1 MRYFHE
7 LAPPSVGGH
16 FVDARAHAH
25 VLGAPTFAM
34 HLAFTTSLT
43 PLRARDPVRRVAKIK
58 KNVSASRFAFE
69 AGRQYQAERL
79 SRSID
84 EDDWDALDTRRG
96 STSHLSTPRQARYA
110 DATPSEK
117 REPSYRSSRS
127 GGDPSSSAVSRR
139 SAPKTLFSIRNKRV
153 EEARARAE
161 KSSAENPA
169 SASAPE
175 TRDSY
180 AWAREDQARN
190 LAASSSKRRSTP
202 LITRYA
208 DAISSRDPY
217 FDWAYDDQRVEVVNR
232 TLETALASA
241 SAECVV
247 EWITET
253 AWTSGD
259 PRVRERRGRRHRVVA
274 THGPLRSFG
283 CRSRTHRRGWRE
295 RREASTRVVRGTR
308 RGAQRQSARRRRRR
322 NLRRGTTGKSRARMG
337 RELNRRPCIG
347 RASRVTCDGR

>member
-1 MRYFHE
+1 MDFGRIGVDVRYFHE

-16 FVDARAHAH
+16 FVDARAHAR

-58 KNVSASRFAFE
+58 KNVSASMFAFE

-84 EDDWDALDTRRG
+84 EDDWEALDTRRG

-161 KSSAENPA
+161 KSSAQNST

-180 AWAREDQARN
+180 AWAREDQVRN

-217 FDWAYDDQRVEVVNR
+217 FDWAYDDMRVEVVNH

-259 PRVRERRGRRHRVVA
+259 PEECEKDVDVVMRVVA
-274 THGPLRSFG
+274 THADIS
-283 CRSRTHRRGWRE
+283 
-295 RREASTRVVRGTR
+295 EASDVVRELIDAG
-308 RGAQRQSARRRRRR
+308 GGNAARRV
-322 NLRRGTTGKSRARMG
+322 
-337 RELNRRPCIG
+337 REWCAEHVEAPNAKALAAVVDEIFGAGQPGSPGLGWAGN
-347 RASRVTCDGR
+347 

>member
-1 MRYFHE
+1 M
-7 LAPPSVGGH
+7 
-16 FVDARAHAH
+16 
-25 VLGAPTFAM
+25 
-34 HLAFTTSLT
+34 
-43 PLRARDPVRRVAKIK
+43 
-58 KNVSASRFAFE
+58 FAFE

-180 AWAREDQARN
+180 AWAREDQARISPPPPPSD
-190 LAASSSKRRSTP
+190 AYAP
-202 LITRYA
+202 ITRYA

-259 PRVRERRGRRHRVVA
+259 PKECEKDVDAVMRVVA
-274 THGPLRSFG
+274 THADLS
-283 CRSRTHRRGWRE
+283 
-295 RREASTRVVRGTR
+295 EASNVVRELIDAG
-308 RGAQRQSARRRRRR
+308 GGNAARRVREWCEEHVEAP
-322 NLRRGTTGKSRARMG
+322 NASALAAVVDEIFGAGQPGSPGSDGPGTEPTTVY
-337 RELNRRPCIG
+337 REGI
-347 RASRVTCDGR
+347 ACDV